1 MSDYLEL
8 KKFKDINLND
18 EFFDSLKND
27 YAEFEEWFKR
37 KSDKEAYIL
46 EQDGNIMGFLY
57 LKVEDGPINDIS
69 PILDVSKALKMGTL
83 KIDAHGTKL
92 GERFIKKTLDHAIYE
107 NSEVC
112 YVTVFDKHTALIDLL
127 KRYGFVQYGIKRTAN
142 GEEQVLVKSLKNLQ
156 NDVLLDYPLIPINS
170 IKKYLLA
177 IYPEYHTKMFPDSI
191 LRNETYDILEDVSY
205 TNSIH
210 KIYVC
215 AMPVYILNPGDV
227 VVIYR
232 TSDDQGPA
240 EYRAVATSICV
251 VEEVK
256 CKNEFSN
263 FQEFY
268 KYANQYSIFD
278 KGDLN
283 YWFTRRNCYTIKM
296 TYNAALKKRITRKIL
311 ADEIGLNREERW
323 GFIELT
329 DGQLRLI
336 LEKGDAN
343 ESIIID

>member
-112 YVTVFDKHTALIDLL
+112 YLSRISYK
-127 KRYGFVQYGIKRTAN
+127 
-142 GEEQVLVKSLKNLQ
+142 
-156 NDVLLDYPLIPINS
+156 
-170 IKKYLLA
+170 
-177 IYPEYHTKMFPDSI
+177 
-191 LRNETYDILEDVSY
+191 DVSGFN
-205 TNSIH
+205 T
-210 KIYVC
+210 
-215 AMPVYILNPGDV
+215 
-227 VVIYR
+227 
-232 TSDDQGPA
+232 
-240 EYRAVATSICV
+240 
-251 VEEVK
+251 
-256 CKNEFSN
+256 
-263 FQEFY
+263 
-268 KYANQYSIFD
+268 
-278 KGDLN
+278 
-283 YWFTRRNCYTIKM
+283 
-296 TYNAALKKRITRKIL
+296 KK
-311 ADEIGLNREERW
+311 
-323 GFIELT
+323 
-329 DGQLRLI
+329 
-336 LEKGDAN
+336 
-343 ESIIID
+343 